1 MRCLP
6 PDDVTLERI
15 NASERKAIRAAIRS
29 YDSNYAREF
38 SQEHD
43 PSKLIGQDN
52 IFRYLPVSEVR
63 LRVHS
68 DDTAFDLFARAAAAQ
83 AAGAR
88 ITVSYPQGGRT
99 SIIDLLEHLTEAWG
113 GAIEFLEES
122 DDELAAVIRS
132 GHTDRV
138 RYAHRDRVPD
148 AVLRAVSDTGVY
160 VARAPVLAEG
170 RIELMWYLREQSISF
185 DYHRYGT
192 LGDRGEETRAETL

>member
-1 MRCLP
+1 M
-6 PDDVTLERI
+6 
-15 NASERKAIRAAIRS
+15 
-29 YDSNYAREF
+29 
-38 SQEHD
+38 
-43 PSKLIGQDN
+43 IGQDN

-63 LRVHS
+63 LRVHT
-68 DDTAFDLFARAAAAQ
+68 DDSAFDLFARAAAAQ

-99 SIIDLLEHLTEAWG
+99 SIIEVLEHVTEVWG

-122 DDELAAVIRS
+122 DDELAAIIRS

-138 RYAHRDRVPD
+138 RYTDRDRVPD
-148 AVLRAVSDTGVY
+148 VVLRAVSDTGVY
-160 VARAPVLAEG
+160 IARAPVLAEG